1 MTSIVRLADYRH
13 RKGRVFFNRSELS
26 QLLSLYSTRVAR
38 GEWRDYA
45 IDHSAGI
52 AIFSIFRHANERPIY
67 AIAKSLTGGETDYA
81 VFDQHRRVG
90 RSRSLGDVLD
100 TFDRRLRLVTD

>member
-1 MTSIVRLADYRH
+1 MTSIVRLADHRH

-45 IDHSAGI
+45 IDHSAGV

-67 AIAKSLTGGETDYA
+67 AIAKSWSGGETDYS
-81 VFDQHRRVG
+81 VFDQHRRVE
-90 RSRSLGDVLD
+90 RSRSLNAVLE
-100 TFDRRLRLVTD
+100 TFDRKLRLVKD

>member
-13 RKGRVFFNRSELS
+13 RKGRVFFSRSELS

-45 IDHSAGI
+45 IDHSTGV

-67 AIAKSLTGGETDYA
+67 AIAKSLSGGETDYTI
-81 VFDQHRRVG
+81 FDQHRRVG
-90 RSRSLGDVLD
+90 RSRSLRDVLD
-100 TFDRRLRLVTD
+100 AFDRRPRLIKD

>member
-13 RKGRVFFNRSELS
+13 RKSRVFFNRAELS
-26 QLLSLYSTRVAR
+26 QLLTLYSTRVAR

-45 IDHSAGI
+45 IDHSTGV

-67 AIAKSLTGGETDYA
+67 AIAKSLSGGETDYSI
-81 VFDQHRRVG
+81 FDQHRRLG
-90 RSRSLGDVLD
+90 RSRSLRDVLD
-100 TFDRRLRLVTD
+100 SFNKKPRLVKD